1 MSTKLPDKG
10 SVQEV
15 SILRWKFSVPRTEY
29 FSLIWLVRL
38 GYVVLGAWAVFVIL
52 GGRLQ
57 PPILN
62 VLVFVPLGLAT
73 VLWGQQQL
81 VRLVHFAL
89 EIEVKWLRGRE
100 ILRRLLGALAG
111 TSFGLLLTLLG
122 TQDRP
127 LARPLLEAMDWLVA
141 AVMSLVTSF
150 IINEAVLVRK
160 VTKLPRW
167 FGWVEFCIILV
178 GFTGTLLSTCL
189 KDF

>member
-100 ILRRLLGALAG
+100 ILRRLLNRTARSGWTMSSG
-111 TSFGLLLTLLG
+111 SSVSFG
-122 TQDRP
+122 
-127 LARPLLEAMDWLVA
+127 
-141 AVMSLVTSF
+141 SIS
-150 IINEAVLVRK
+150 
-160 VTKLPRW
+160 
-167 FGWVEFCIILV
+167 
-178 GFTGTLLSTCL
+178 
-189 KDF
+189 